1 MKRFW
6 CTVAFAACT
15 TIAAAAPADAQR
27 STRTQNAAL
36 NTELSL
42 IRQATTH
49 ESAGNYA
56 EAERVIGEVLDAN
69 PLSLSGLLALERI
82 LIAQNRVAEI
92 MPAVERLLR
101 EDRFSVIGH
110 QMRLRVA
117 SITDDVQRIESA
129 GAEWIRAVP
138 HLETPYREVAV
149 VWRGRREHGR
159 AIAVLEQGRR
169 RIDRSDALALEL
181 GDAFQEMSQF
191 ERAAEEWSR
200 AVGDDGRG
208 FMLVQRRLQALPD
221 GGAAVIPQLVARL
234 ADGTRSYSRLRAAVM
249 LAIDAGLDAEV
260 ARLLPELAASAPD
273 PERETLLVEIAR
285 RADGAGLHAVAL
297 AAYRQLL
304 AAAAGQ
310 SSALAIRSRVA
321 ELALLAGD
329 TALAAS
335 TYRELE
341 QAAAAGSPQ
350 RRQAVAL
357 RIQLT
362 AREGDLD
369 GAIEDLQAFRTEYPQ
384 ASELDETAATL
395 AERLLARGRAGH
407 AERVLSGVH
416 GPRSARARG
425 RLYLQLGDIPR
436 AREEL
441 LGAAPHLRGREA
453 TETIALASLLSRLSP
468 RGAELLTGF
477 SAADPAA
484 RIDSLRV
491 TAAAARSLA
500 TVERAAVLDFLAG
513 AAEAAAAAEDAAAL
527 RREIVEELPRTQEAP
542 AALLALA
549 RHNAMS
555 DPTSDEAR
563 VLLEKLIVEY
573 PRSALA
579 PQARTELQRLQSR

>member
-1 MKRFW
+1 MKRIL
-6 CTVAFAACT
+6 CTVSFAACT
-15 TIAAAAPADAQR
+15 LIAAAAPADAQR
-27 STRTQNAAL
+27 SARSQSAAL

-42 IRQATTH
+42 IRQATMH

-56 EAERVIGEVLDAN
+56 EAERVIGEVLDEN

-110 QMRLRVA
+110 QLRLRVA
-117 SITDDVQRIESA
+117 SLTDDVQGIESA

-149 VWRGRREHGR
+149 VWRARREHAR

-169 RIDRSDALALEL
+169 RIDRPDALALEL
-181 GDAFQEMSQF
+181 GDAYQEMSQF

-221 GGAAVIPQLVARL
+221 GGAGVIPQLVARL
-234 ADGTRSYSRLRAAVM
+234 AEGTASYARLRAAVM
-249 LAIDAGLDAEV
+249 LAIDAGLDDHV
-260 ARLLPELAASAPD
+260 ARLLPNLAASAPD
-273 PERETLLVEIAR
+273 AERETLLVEIAR

-304 AAAAGQ
+304 VAAAGE

-329 TALAAS
+329 TALAAR

-362 AREGDLD
+362 AREGDLEA
-369 GAIEDLQAFRTEYPQ
+369 AIEDLQAFRTEFPQ
-384 ASELDETAATL
+384 ASELDETAAAL
-395 AERLLARGRAGH
+395 AERLLAGGRSGQ

-468 RGAELLTGF
+468 RGAELLTAF
-477 SAADPAA
+477 SSADPAA
-484 RIDSLRV
+484 RIDSLRA

-500 TVERAAVLDFLAG
+500 AAERAAVLDFLAG
-513 AAEAAAAAEDAAAL
+513 AADAAAAAEDAAAL
-527 RREIVEELPRTQEAP
+527 RREIVEELPRMQEAP

-549 RHNAMS
+549 RHNAVS

-579 PQARTELQRLQSR
+579 PQARTELQRLQAR